1 MKDHFGAYSLEGFEM
16 FTVSHVIVLFIIF
29 SISWGLYFF
38 RRPIQESSYRN
49 KIRIIMAI
57 LLILSEV
64 FLQIWYITNGV
75 WSLQRS
81 LPLHLC
87 SMAIILGP
95 VMLITR
101 KYRLYEILYF
111 WGIGGTTQAIL
122 TPDLWYGFPHFIF
135 FQYFIAHSL
144 IVFSCLWMTF
154 IEGFRP
160 TLTSVARAFLY
171 TNLYAA
177 FVLIVNILIGSNYL
191 YILHKPDKPT
201 ILDFL
206 QPWPWYLVQLE
217 IIALMVCFLCYL
229 PFMIADW
236 KNKSSANNSF

>member
-1 MKDHFGAYSLEGFEM
+1 MKDYFGAYPVEGFEM
-16 FTVSHVIVLFIIF
+16 LSTSHVVVLFIIAA
-29 SISWGLYFF
+29 IIWGLYYF
-38 RRPIQESSYRN
+38 RIHFQESPYKNS
-49 KIRIIMAI
+49 IRIILAV
-57 LLILSEV
+57 LLILLEV
-64 FLQIWYITNGV
+64 ILQIWYITNGI
-75 WSLQRS
+75 WSLQYS

-87 SMAIILGP
+87 SMAILLGP

-101 KYRLYEILYF
+101 KYYLYEVLFF

-154 IEGFRP
+154 VEGFRP
-160 TLTSVARAFLY
+160 TLKSVVRAFLF

-177 FVLIVNILIGSNYL
+177 FVLVVNILIGSNYL
-191 YILHKPDKPT
+191 YLLHKPDKPT

-217 IIALMVCFLCYL
+217 IIALIVCFLCYL
-229 PFMIADW
+229 PFMIAD
-236 KNKSSANNSF
+236 KRNKSSSNSF